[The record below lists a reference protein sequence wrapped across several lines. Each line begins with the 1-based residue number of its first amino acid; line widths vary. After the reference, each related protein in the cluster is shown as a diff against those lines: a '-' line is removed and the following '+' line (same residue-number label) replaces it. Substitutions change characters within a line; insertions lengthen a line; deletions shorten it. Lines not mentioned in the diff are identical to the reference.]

1 MAIIHANRSGLRRR
15 TPKPK
20 GGRNDNATCD
30 YQCFLMLCAPAATEA
45 ADVTGNWA
53 VTITTA
59 DGKITGKASLK
70 LTGDKVTGQIG
81 PSDDATI
88 PIEGVLTAHKLTLK
102 THPRPGRTAAF
113 DSCEL
118 TVGDEK
124 MSGTIQGGDAGKGSI
139 EFVRIK
145 PSGADLK

>member
-1 MAIIHANRSGLRRR
+1 MTTRLVFITI
-15 TPKPK
+15 
-20 GGRNDNATCD
+20 
-30 YQCFLMLCAPAATEA
+30 FLMLCAWAATAA

-81 PSDDATI
+81 PSEDPTI
-88 PIEGVLTAHKLTLK
+88 PIEGVLIADKLTLK
-102 THPRPGRTAAF
+102 TSPRPGRTAAF

-124 MSGTIQGGDAGKGSI
+124 MIGTIQGGDAGKGTI
-139 EFVRIK
+139 EFVRTT
-145 PSGADLK
+145 P

>member
-1 MAIIHANRSGLRRR
+1 VIITA
-15 TPKPK
+15 
-20 GGRNDNATCD
+20 
-30 YQCFLMLCAPAATEA
+30 FLTLCASAATEA
-45 ADVTGNWA
+45 ADITGNWA

-81 PSDDATI
+81 PSDDPTI
-88 PIEGVLTAHKLTLK
+88 PIEGVLTPHKLTLK

-118 TVGDEK
+118 TVGDQK
-124 MSGTIQGGDAGKGSI
+124 MSGTIQGGDAGTGSI
-139 EFVRIK
+139 EFVRMK
-145 PSGADLK
+145 P

>member
-1 MAIIHANRSGLRRR
+1 MTTRLVIITA
-15 TPKPK
+15 
-20 GGRNDNATCD
+20 
-30 YQCFLMLCAPAATEA
+30 FLTLCASAATEA
-45 ADVTGNWA
+45 AEMTGNWA

-70 LTGDKVTGQIG
+70 LTDDKVTGQIG

-118 TVGDEK
+118 TVGDAK

-145 PSGADLK
+145 P

>member
-1 MAIIHANRSGLRRR
+1 MTARLVIISA
-15 TPKPK
+15 
-20 GGRNDNATCD
+20 
-30 YQCFLMLCAPAATEA
+30 FLMLCPWTAIAA
-45 ADVTGNWA
+45 ADVAGNWA

-81 PSDDATI
+81 PSEDATI
-88 PIEGVLTAHKLTLK
+88 PIEGVLTADTLTLK
-102 THPRPGRTAAF
+102 TRPQPGRTAAF
-113 DSCEL
+113 ESCEL

-124 MSGTIQGGDAGKGSI
+124 LVGTIQGGDAGKGTI

-145 PSGADLK
+145 P

>member
-1 MAIIHANRSGLRRR
+1 MTTRLLIISA
-15 TPKPK
+15 
-20 GGRNDNATCD
+20 
-30 YQCFLMLCAPAATEA
+30 FLALCASGATEA

-59 DGKITGKASLK
+59 EGKITGKASLN

-81 PSDDATI
+81 PSGDATI
-88 PIEGVLTAHKLTLK
+88 PIEGVLTEHTLTLK
-102 THPRPGRTAAF
+102 TNPQPGRTAAF

-124 MSGTIQGGDAGKGSI
+124 MIGTIQGGDAGKGTI
-139 EFVRIK
+139 EFVRTK
-145 PSGADLK
+145 P